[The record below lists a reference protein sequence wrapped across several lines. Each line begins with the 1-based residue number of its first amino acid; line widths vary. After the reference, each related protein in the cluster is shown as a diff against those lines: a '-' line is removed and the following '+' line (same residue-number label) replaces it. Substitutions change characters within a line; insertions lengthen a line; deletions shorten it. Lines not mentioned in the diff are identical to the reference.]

1 MAPKPIDLSVLRI
14 FSRNIIPLFFCVISI
29 ASPQICL
36 ATEGLYGG
44 QLVIATTSDPKSF
57 NDIMAKETSTS
68 MVTDQIFEGLTRM
81 NVFTMKPGPNLAERW
96 TVSPNG
102 LEWTFFLRKDV
113 VWSDG
118 VPFTADDVVFTFND
132 LIYNPDIPSSARDI
146 FTLEGKEFK
155 VEKIDDHT
163 VRFIL
168 PVKFAPFLSGMS
180 QAILPKHKLV
190 RSVQEKKFTFT
201 WGIDTDPKE
210 IVGTGAYMLTE
221 YRPGERLVFERNP
234 RYWKRS
240 SEGDPL
246 PYIQKLIYLI
256 VQNADTAL
264 LKFFDGEL
272 DYFSLR
278 GMDYKLLKPLE
289 AKKNFTLYDSG
300 PAFGTNFIV
309 FNQNT
314 GSNPETKKAFVDPI
328 KLKWFTDLEF
338 RRAVAHAIDK
348 TQIIEIVMDGLG
360 YPQHSSMS
368 PSSGFFYNPD
378 VAMYDYDLK
387 KAKEILVKAGFVD
400 RDGDGWIE
408 DKDGNVVQFNL
419 STNSG
424 STERMQIA
432 AIIRHDLQKLGMK
445 VNFLGLEF
453 NSIVQKLNATFDWD
467 AIVLGLTGGVEPH
480 FGKNVWASSGQL
492 HLWHPQQKVP
502 ATVWEKRMDEI
513 FDLGSAELDENKRKK
528 LYDESQRIVAEQLP
542 VIYTVLNSTIY
553 AVRNKFENLKPSAF
567 GGAFHNL
574 EEIIIKKEY
583 RK

>member
-1 MAPKPIDLSVLRI
+1 MTPKPIDFSILRI
-14 FSRNIIPLFFCVISI
+14 PFRNTILFFLCSLSFVT
-29 ASPQICL
+29 ARPCL
-36 ATEGLYGG
+36 AAQNPYGG
-44 QLVIATTSDPKSF
+44 QLVLATTSDPKSF

-81 NVFTMKPGPNLAERW
+81 NVFTLKPEPNLAERW
-96 TVSPNG
+96 TVSPDG

-118 VPFTADDVVFTFND
+118 ESFTADDVAFTFND

-146 FTLEGKEFK
+146 YTLEGKIFQ
-155 VEKIDDHT
+155 VEKVDDYT
-163 VRFIL
+163 VKFIL

-180 QAILPKHKLV
+180 QAILPKHKLEQ
-190 RSVQEKKFTFT
+190 SVKEKKFTFT

-210 IVGTGAYMLTE
+210 IIGTGAYMLTE

-234 RYWKRS
+234 RYWKKS
-240 SEGDPL
+240 PEGNSL
-246 PYIQKLIYLI
+246 PYIKKQIYLI

-289 AKKNFTLYDSG
+289 SKKNFTLYDSG

-309 FNQNT
+309 FNQNS
-314 GSNPETKKAFVDPI
+314 GVNPETKKTFVDPV
-328 KLKWFTDLEF
+328 KLKWFTNLDF

-348 TQIIEIVMDGLG
+348 QQIIEIVMDGLG

-368 PSSGFFYNPD
+368 PSSGFFYYPD
-378 VAMYDYDLK
+378 VAMYDYGLN
-387 KAKEILVKAGFVD
+387 KAREILAKAGFSD

-408 DKDGNVVQFNL
+408 DSDGHIVQFNL

-453 NSIVQKLNATFDWD
+453 NSIVQKLNASFDWD

-492 HLWHPQQKVP
+492 HLWHPQQKSP
-502 ATVWEKRMDEI
+502 ATAWEKRMDEI
-513 FDLGSAELDENKRKK
+513 FNLGSEELDENKRKK

-542 VIYTVLNSTIY
+542 VIYTVLNSAIY
-553 AVRNKFENLKPSAF
+553 AVRNKFENLKPSAY
-567 GGAFHNL
+567 GGVFHNL
-574 EEIIIKKEY
+574 EEIIIKEEY

>member
-1 MAPKPIDLSVLRI
+1 MAPKPSDFLILRK
-14 FSRNIIPLFFCVISI
+14 FFCNTGFLFFCFILAFLSR
-29 ASPQICL
+29 ICL
-36 ATEGLYGG
+36 AAENPYGG

-81 NVFTMKPGPNLAERW
+81 NVFTLKPEPNLAERW
-96 TVSPNG
+96 TVSLNG
-102 LEWTFFLRKDV
+102 LEWTFFLREDV

-146 FTLEGKEFK
+146 FTLEGKEFR
-155 VEKIDDHT
+155 VGKIDDHT
-163 VRFIL
+163 VKFTL

-180 QAILPKHKLV
+180 QAILPKHKLEQV
-190 RSVQEKKFTFT
+190 VKEKKFTFT

-210 IVGTGAYMLTE
+210 IVGTGAYRLTE

-234 RYWKRS
+234 RYWKKS
-240 SEGDPL
+240 PEGDPL
-246 PYIQKLIYLI
+246 PYIKKQIYLI

-264 LKFFDGEL
+264 LKFYDGEL
-272 DYFSLR
+272 DFFSLR

-289 AKKNFTLYDSG
+289 SKKNFTLYDSG

-314 GSNPETKKAFVDPI
+314 GVNPETKRAFVDPV

-348 TQIIEIVMDGLG
+348 QQIIEIVMDGLG

-368 PSSGFFYNPD
+368 PSSGFFYYPD
-378 VAMYDYDLK
+378 VAMYEYDLN
-387 KAKEILVKAGFVD
+387 KAKEILAKAGFVD
-400 RDGDGWIE
+400 RNGDGWLE
-408 DKDGNVVQFNL
+408 DKDGNLVQFNL
-419 STNSG
+419 ATNSG

-492 HLWHPQQKVP
+492 HLWHPQQKTP
-502 ATVWEKRMDEI
+502 ATAWEKRMDDI
-513 FDLGSAELDENKRKK
+513 FNLGSAELDANKRKK
-528 LYDESQRIVAEQLP
+528 LYDESQRIIAGQLP

-567 GGAFHNL
+567 GGVFHNL
-574 EEIIIKKEY
+574 EEIIIKEEY